1 LLAALKINFRRII
14 NVKEEQQQLEL
25 VEKTEEIIDDSIIEI
40 RNVAHNL
47 MPKSLSSKGLIN
59 TLHDYFA
66 DIEQLYNKRIIFT
79 HEVQSIFEPELQINI
94 YRVISE
100 LLLNAAKHSNAKIIT
115 VSVQAD
121 FKTVSIDV
129 HDDGQGFSS
138 KLNGN
143 KKSLGIQSAESRIN
157 FLKGKFCLQ
166 SEPGNGT
173 TVHIEI
179 PL

>member
-1 LLAALKINFRRII
+1 QQLLALEAEQTITLKRLIAVQDNERKRIAGDLHDNIGPLLAALKINFRRII
-14 NVKEEQQQLEL
+14 NVKEEKRQLEL

-66 DIEQLYNKRIIFT
+66 DVEQLYNKRIIFN
-79 HEVQSIFEPELQINI
+79 HDVQSIFEPELQINI

-115 VSVQAD
+115 ISVRA
-121 FKTVSIDV
+121 
-129 HDDGQGFSS
+129 
-138 KLNGN
+138 
-143 KKSLGIQSAESRIN
+143 
-157 FLKGKFCLQ
+157 
-166 SEPGNGT
+166 
-173 TVHIEI
+173 
-179 PL
+179 